1 MAYNDILKLRIH
13 GRIHGGECLN
23 VMHFVDDTGGLGDNA
38 QNLANDFM
46 TNMRT
51 TLLARACGEY
61 FAEFIEVIKIVPF
74 GEGPRIA
81 NFAANSIGTATG
93 TCYTA
98 TLAEV
103 ITIHTDQVGR
113 RKRGRIFMGGGPGT
127 GMLAGNWIGVQT
139 TRTQNF
145 ANALMARYGP
155 SAPLTAWRL
164 GVWSKATAGPDPP
177 WSTDAFTRATSL
189 TVRQTVRNQR
199 RRQLGV
205 GR

>member
-23 VMHFVDDTGGLGDNA
+23 VMHFVDVGGHPGDNA
-38 QNLANDFM
+38 QELANDFHD
-46 TNMRT
+46 NMRT

-61 FAEFIEVIKIVPF
+61 FAEYIEVIKIVPF
-74 GEGPRIA
+74 GEGPRVR
-81 NFAANSIGTATG
+81 NFAAASIGTATG

-98 TLAEV
+98 TICEV
-103 ITIHTDQVGR
+103 ITIHTDQIGR
-113 RKRGRIFMGGGPGT
+113 RKRGRIYMAGGPGT
-127 GMLAGNWIGVQT
+127 GMLAGNWIATQT
-139 TRTQNF
+139 ARTQNF
-145 ANALMARYGP
+145 ATQLENRYIIAAHTSP
-155 SAPLTAWRL
+155 FEL
-164 GVWSKATAGPDPP
+164 GVWSKLNAGPDPP